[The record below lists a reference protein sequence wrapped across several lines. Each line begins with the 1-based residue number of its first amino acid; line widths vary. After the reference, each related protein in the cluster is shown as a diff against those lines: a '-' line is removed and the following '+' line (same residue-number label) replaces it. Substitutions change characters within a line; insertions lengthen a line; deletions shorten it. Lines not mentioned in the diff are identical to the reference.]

1 MKFLKK
7 ILCLCM
13 TLIIL
18 TSALVGCSSVKK
30 IKSTKEE
37 SRVVGSCAGYDVR
50 YEELRYIAY
59 VCSEEMKAEYGEDI
73 FTGAARDAYEQ
84 ELWTRV
90 ETMLCESYAILD
102 ICENAGVKRS
112 NRLTKD
118 EVQGEIE
125 GIVAS
130 LEGIEGYRA
139 YLESEHMTDAVNRL
153 YTAIVSCQ
161 YRYYDE
167 VAFDELEREAYD
179 LVLAHEG
186 FVRTMSIFVK
196 NDAWERV
203 EDNRAAAEYVREQV
217 LGGKPLESFI
227 GTKYNQDMSNCEY
240 YFPEGYMEDAYES
253 AAFALE
259 IGEVSEVVETDEGF
273 YVIQRLEPDEAYFE
287 THMETLIEMY
297 IVGKINLE
305 FDAHAKTLSFE
316 PNEYGKSL
324 VLSELK

>member
-1 MKFLKK
+1 MKVFKK
-7 ILCLCM
+7 ILCLGM
-13 TLIIL
+13 TLMIL
-18 TSALVGCSSVKK
+18 TSGLVACSSVKK

-37 SRVVGSCAGYDVR
+37 ARVVGSCAGYDVR
-50 YEELRYIAY
+50 FEELRYLAY
-59 VCSEEMKAEYGEDI
+59 VCGEEMKAEYGEDI
-73 FTGAARDAYEQ
+73 FTGSARDTYEQ

-90 ETMLCESYAILD
+90 ENMLCQSYAILD
-102 ICENAGVKRS
+102 ICEDAGVKRS
-112 NRLTKD
+112 NRLTKN

-125 GIVAS
+125 ALVEVYG
-130 LEGIEGYRA
+130 GTDGYRA
-139 YLESEHMTDAVNRL
+139 YLESEHMTDAVCRL

-167 VAFDELEREAYD
+167 VAFDEIEREAYD

-196 NDAWERV
+196 NDVGENV
-203 EDNRAAAEYVREQV
+203 EKNRAAAEYVRAEV

-240 YFPEGYMEDAYES
+240 YFPKGYMEDAYES
-253 AAFALE
+253 AAFALAV
-259 IGEVSEVVETDEGF
+259 GEVSEVVETEEGF
-273 YVIQRLEPDEAYFE
+273 YIIQRLAPDEAYFE

-297 IVGKINLE
+297 IVGKINLNFE
-305 FDAHAKTLSFE
+305 AHAKTLSFA

-324 VLSELK
+324 VLCELN

>member
-1 MKFLKK
+1 MKFFKK

-13 TLIIL
+13 TLVVLI
-18 TSALVGCSSVKK
+18 SALAGCSSVKK

-37 SRVVGSCAGYDVR
+37 SRIVGSCAGYNVR

-59 VCSEEMKAEYGEDI
+59 KCREEMKAEYGEDI
-73 FTGAARDAYEQ
+73 FTGTARDAYEQ
-84 ELWTRV
+84 ELCTRV
-90 ETMLCESYAILD
+90 EAMLCESYAILD
-102 ICENAGVKRS
+102 VCEDAGVKRS

-118 EVQGEIE
+118 EVQGEVE
-125 GIVAS
+125 AIVTAK
-130 LEGIEGYRA
+130 GGVEGYRA
-139 YLESEHMTDAVNRL
+139 YLESERMTDAVYRL

-167 VAFDELEREAYD
+167 VAFDKLEKEAYD

-203 EDNRAAAEYVREQV
+203 EDNRAAAEYVRAEV

-227 GTKYNQDMSNCEY
+227 GTKYNQDMSSCEY
-240 YFPEGYMEDAYES
+240 YFPKGYMEDNYER
-253 AAFALE
+253 AAFALA
-259 IGEVSEVVETDEGF
+259 IGEVSEVVETEEGF
-273 YVIQRLEPDEAYFE
+273 YVIQRLEPEEAYFE

-305 FDAHAKTLSFE
+305 FDAYAKMLSFE